1 MVSSRRSWHS
11 LVMRNVLLH
20 SGFAVL
26 VSSLPVFALS
36 GQEFDDYT
44 QGKTFYFASD
54 GEPYGAEEYLPN
66 RRVRWTFL
74 DGKCK
79 EGEWYEEGEMICF
92 VYEDQPVPQCWSFEI
107 SANGLTARF
116 ENDPNQT
123 TLYEVRKSPEP
134 LMCMGPGV
142 GV

>member
-1 MVSSRRSWHS
+1 MHKALFHS
-11 LVMRNVLLH
+11 VLA
-20 SGFAVL
+20 FL
-26 VSSLPVFALS
+26 VSSLPAFAMNGS
-36 GQEFDDYT
+36 EFDDYT
-44 QGKTFYFASD
+44 QGKTFYFASN

-92 VYEDQPVPQCWSFEI
+92 IYEDQPVPQCWSFEI
-107 SANGLTARF
+107 SAGGLTARF
-116 ENDPNQT
+116 ENDPAQT

-134 LMCMGPGV
+134 LMCLGPEV